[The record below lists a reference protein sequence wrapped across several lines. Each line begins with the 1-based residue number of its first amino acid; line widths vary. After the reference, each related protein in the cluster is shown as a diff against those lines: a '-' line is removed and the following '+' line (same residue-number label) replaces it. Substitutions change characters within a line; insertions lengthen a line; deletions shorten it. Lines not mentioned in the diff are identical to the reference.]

1 MFSFLSFFNIS
12 ASFILL
18 VTGLAKIWSSFGPK
32 GILVELDPVT
42 GISFGWLLLLI
53 GLIELLLSGICYY
66 YRSRLLPCFL
76 VGWLS
81 LNFLLYRL
89 ALVSIGWRRPCS
101 CLGNLTDAI
110 HLAPE
115 LADTLMQYILAYLLI
130 GSGIALYFFIYLKS
144 SKK

>member
-32 GILVELDPVT
+32 GILMELDPVT
-42 GISFGWLLLLI
+42 GISFGWLLLLV

-66 YRSRLLPCFL
+66 YRARLLPCFL

-81 LNFLLYRL
+81 LNFLLYRI
-89 ALVSIGWRRPCS
+89 ALLSMGWHRPCN
-101 CLGNLTDAI
+101 CLGNFTDAI
-110 HLAPE
+110 HLTPE
-115 LADTLMQYILAYLLI
+115 LADTLMRYILAYLLI
-130 GSGIALYFFIYLKS
+130 GIGIALYFLFILKK